1 MKFILK
7 AGYLLVLFFGVLSC
21 KDTEMKNPMIVA
33 HRGAMG
39 YEMENTIASIEKAIE
54 LKAPMIEI
62 DVFQIAS
69 GELVVFHDGQLDRLS
84 NGTGPIVSY
93 DWKSLSEVVLDG
105 GHSIPLLSEV
115 LAVVKGKAKLNIE
128 LKGPHTALP
137 VLALLEPLLA
147 AGEWTLEDIILS
159 SFDWPLLMQ
168 ARLQN
173 SRIPIAVLT
182 EGDPLDAIDM
192 ARSVQASAINP
203 YFKSL
208 NPEVVKKIQAAGYQ
222 VFTWTVNS
230 PEDLAAM
237 KAMGVDGIIT
247 NFPDRRF

>member
-1 MKFILK
+1 MQYVQK
-7 AGYLLVLFFGVLSC
+7 AAYFLLLFFGVLSC
-21 KDTEMKNPMIVA
+21 KDTAMKNPMIVA

-39 YEMENTIASIEKAIE
+39 YEMENTIASVEKALALE
-54 LKAPMIEI
+54 ASMIEI

-69 GELVVFHDGQLDRLS
+69 GELVVFHDAKLDRLS
-84 NGTGPIVSY
+84 NGSGPIINY
-93 DWKSLSEVVLDG
+93 DWKSLSEVVLEG
-105 GHSIPLLSEV
+105 GHRIPLLSEV

-137 VLALLEPLLA
+137 VLALIEPLVA
-147 AGEWTLEDIILS
+147 TGEWALEDIVLS
-159 SFDWPLLMQ
+159 SFDWPQLLQ

-208 NPEVVKKIQAAGYQ
+208 NAEVVEKIQAAGYQ

-237 KAMGVDGIIT
+237 KAMGVNGIIT

>member
-1 MKFILK
+1 MQYVQK
-7 AGYLLVLFFGVLSC
+7 AAYFLLLFFGVLSC
-21 KDTEMKNPMIVA
+21 KDTAMKNPMIVA

-39 YEMENTIASIEKAIE
+39 YEMENTIASVEKALALE
-54 LKAPMIEI
+54 ASMIEI

-69 GELVVFHDGQLDRLS
+69 GELVVFHDAKLDRLS
-84 NGTGPIVSY
+84 NGSGPIINY
-93 DWKSLSEVVLDG
+93 DWKSLSEVVLEG
-105 GHSIPLLSEV
+105 GHRIPLLSEV

-137 VLALLEPLLA
+137 VLALIEPLVTT
-147 AGEWTLEDIILS
+147 GEWALEDIVLS
-159 SFDWPLLMQ
+159 SFDWPLLLQ

-208 NPEVVKKIQAAGYQ
+208 SPEVVEKIQAAGYQ